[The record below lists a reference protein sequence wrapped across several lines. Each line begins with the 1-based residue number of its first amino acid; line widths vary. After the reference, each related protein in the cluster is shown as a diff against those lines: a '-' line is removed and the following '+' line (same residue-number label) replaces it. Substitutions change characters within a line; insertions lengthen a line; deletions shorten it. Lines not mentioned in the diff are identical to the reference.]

1 MKHIRKINEIVAKFN
16 REEDR
21 FMFDPAEGVENTAT
35 FYLHKGKQGFAMDI
49 SVNDRKQLEEIL
61 TKNHIEYT
69 VAAGN
74 VLPF

>member
-1 MKHIRKINEIVAKFN
+1 MKHIRKINEIVSRFN

-21 FMFDPAEGVENTAT
+21 FMFDPSEGVENTAT
-35 FYLHKGKQGFAMDI
+35 FYLHKGKQGFAMEI
-49 SVNDRKQLEEIL
+49 LVKDRDKLEEIL
-61 TKNHIEYT
+61 TKNKIEYT